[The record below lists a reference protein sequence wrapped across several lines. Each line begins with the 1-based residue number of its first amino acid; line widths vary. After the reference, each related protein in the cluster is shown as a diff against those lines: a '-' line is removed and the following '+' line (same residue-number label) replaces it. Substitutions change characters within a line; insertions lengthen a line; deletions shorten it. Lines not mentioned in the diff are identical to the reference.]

1 MDSPYLYYL
10 GLDLGQA
17 RDYSALAIIEEQL
30 YVAEAWANEVL
41 HQQDYDKGLSSGWVS
56 PAAITPHQAKLAL
69 RLSDE
74 YGRPAEVPLAVRHL
88 ERFELGTKYTDVV
101 ESVGA
106 LVRSEPLRLMP
117 AVLLVDK
124 TGVGAAIL
132 DAFTH
137 ARIGAVAITLHG
149 GSSVTR
155 DPQRAGFRVPK
166 RDLITVTQVL
176 LQNGRLR
183 VASGLPEAE
192 TLKKEL
198 LNFRVKIDPKT
209 AHDSYEHWRESDH
222 DDLVLAVSMAAW
234 FRQWWN
240 RHMAEQLHNG
250 SNGHVEQI
258 SPEEGRELFERQAQR
273 YLKMTGLEFLE
284 AWDAKQF
291 GDPDDSPEVMRVA
304 MLIPLVR

>member
-30 YVAEAWANEVL
+30 YIGAAWANEVL
-41 HQQDYDKGLSSGWVS
+41 HQQDYDKGLSAGWVS
-56 PAAITPHQAKLAL
+56 PAALTPYQAGHALKL
-69 RLSDE
+69 SGQ

-101 ESVGA
+101 DGVAA
-106 LVRSEPLRLMP
+106 LVRSEPLRHLP
-117 AVLLVDK
+117 GVLLIDK
-124 TGVGAAIL
+124 TGVGAAVL
-132 DAFTH
+132 DSFTH

-166 RDLITVTQVL
+166 RDLVTVTQVL

-192 TLKKEL
+192 TLKREL
-198 LNFRVKIDPKT
+198 LSFRVKIDPKT

-234 FRQWWN
+234 FRQYWN
-240 RHMAEQLHNG
+240 RQLDAG
-250 SNGHVEQI
+250 L
-258 SPEEGRELFERQAQR
+258 PDRLRRTQA
-273 YLKMTGLEFLE
+273 LMGV
-284 AWDAKQF
+284 
-291 GDPDDSPEVMRVA
+291 SA
-304 MLIPLVR
+304 M

>member
-1 MDSPYLYYL
+1 MDSPHLYYL

-17 RDYSALAIIEEQL
+17 RDYSALAILEEQL
-30 YVAEAWANEVL
+30 YVGEAWANEVL
-41 HQQDYDKGLSSGWVS
+41 YQQDYDKGLSAGWVS
-56 PAAITPHQAKLAL
+56 PAALTPHQAGLAL
-69 RLSDE
+69 RLSGE

-88 ERFELGTKYTDVV
+88 QRFELGTKYTDVV
-101 ESVGA
+101 DSVAA
-106 LVRSEPLRLMP
+106 LVRSEPLRRLP

-124 TGVGAAIL
+124 TGVGAAVL
-132 DAFTH
+132 DSFAH

-166 RDLITVTQVL
+166 RDLVTVTQVL

-209 AHDSYEHWRESDH
+209 AHDSYEHWRDSDH

-234 FRQWWN
+234 FRQYWN
-240 RHMAEQLHNG
+240 RQLDASLPG
-250 SNGHVEQI
+250 RLRRT
-258 SPEEGRELFERQAQR
+258 REL
-273 YLKMTGLEFLE
+273 MGV
-284 AWDAKQF
+284 
-291 GDPDDSPEVMRVA
+291 GA
-304 MLIPLVR
+304 M

>member
-1 MDSPYLYYL
+1 VENFYVYYL
-10 GLDLGQA
+10 GLDLGQS

-30 YVAEAWANEVL
+30 YIGEAWANEVL
-41 HQQDYDKGLSSGWVS
+41 YREDYEKGLSAGWVS
-56 PAAITPHQAKLAL
+56 PAAMGPYQAGHAL
-69 RLSDE
+69 RLSHE

-101 ESVGA
+101 DRVAA
-106 LVRSEPLRLMP
+106 LVRSEPLRNMP

-124 TGVGAAIL
+124 TGVGAAVL
-132 DAFTH
+132 DSFTH
-137 ARIGAVAITLHG
+137 AGIGTVAITLHG
-149 GSSVTR
+149 GSSINR

-166 RDLITVTQVL
+166 RDLVTVTQVL

-209 AHDSYEHWRESDH
+209 AHDSYEHWRESEH

-234 FRQWWN
+234 FRQYWN
-240 RHMAEQLHNG
+240 RH
-250 SNGHVEQI
+250 I
-258 SPEEGRELFERQAQR
+258 D
-273 YLKMTGLEFLE
+273 TGLARRLRRTS
-284 AWDAKQF
+284 AIM
-291 GDPDDSPEVMRVA
+291 GVGA
-304 MLIPLVR
+304 M

>member
-1 MDSPYLYYL
+1 MDNAYFYYL

-30 YVAEAWANEVL
+30 FVGEAWANEVL
-41 HQQDYDKGLSSGWVS
+41 YQQDIEKGLSAGWIS
-56 PAAITPHQAKLAL
+56 PVALSPYQAGIAL
-69 RLSDE
+69 RLSEE

-88 ERFELGTKYTDVV
+88 QRFELGTKYTDVV
-101 ESVGA
+101 EQVA
-106 LVRSEPLRLMP
+106 RIVRAGPLRQMP

-124 TGVGAAIL
+124 TGVGAAVL
-132 DAFTH
+132 DSFTH

-166 RDLITVTQVL
+166 RDLVTVTQVL

-198 LNFRVKIDPKT
+198 LNFRVKIDPRT
-209 AHDSYEHWRESDH
+209 AHDSYEHWRESEH

-234 FRQWWN
+234 FRQYWN
-240 RHMAEQLHNG
+240 RHLDAGL
-250 SNGHVEQI
+250 
-258 SPEEGRELFERQAQR
+258 PDRLRQ
-273 YLKMTGLEFLE
+273 TH
-284 AWDAKQF
+284 
-291 GDPDDSPEVMRVA
+291 A
-304 MLIPLVR
+304 MMGVGAM

>member
-1 MDSPYLYYL
+1 MDSPHLYYL

-30 YVAEAWANEVL
+30 YIGDAWANEVL
-41 HQQDYDKGLSSGWVS
+41 HQQDHEKGLSAGWVS
-56 PAAITPHQAKLAL
+56 PAALTPYQARLAL
-69 RLSDE
+69 SLSGQ

-101 ESVGA
+101 DSVAA
-106 LVRSEPLRLMP
+106 LVRSEPLRRLP

-124 TGVGAAIL
+124 TGVGAAVL
-132 DAFTH
+132 DSFTH

-166 RDLITVTQVL
+166 RDLVTVTQVL

-183 VASGLPEAE
+183 VAAGLPEAE

-209 AHDSYEHWRESDH
+209 AHDSYEHWRESEH
-222 DDLVLAVSMAAW
+222 DDLVLAASMAAW
-234 FRQWWN
+234 FRQYWN
-240 RHMAEQLHNG
+240 RH
-250 SNGHVEQI
+250 VD
-258 SPEEGRELFERQAQR
+258 
-273 YLKMTGLEFLE
+273 TGLARRL
-284 AWDAKQF
+284 
-291 GDPDDSPEVMRVA
+291 RRTNA
-304 MLIPLVR
+304 MMGVGAM

>member
-30 YVAEAWANEVL
+30 YVGDAWANEVL
-41 HQQDYDKGLSSGWVS
+41 FQQDHDKGLSAGWIS
-56 PAAITPHQAKLAL
+56 PAALTPHQARIAL
-69 RLSDE
+69 GRSGQ

-101 ESVGA
+101 EQVA
-106 LVRSEPLRLMP
+106 RVVRSAPLRHMP

-124 TGVGAAIL
+124 TGVGAAVL
-132 DAFTH
+132 DSFTH
-137 ARIGAVAITLHG
+137 ASIGAVAITLHG

-166 RDLITVTQVL
+166 RDLVTVTQVL

-183 VASGLPEAE
+183 VAAELPEAD

-198 LNFRVKIDPKT
+198 LNFRVKIDPRT
-209 AHDSYEHWRESDH
+209 AHDSYEHWRESEH

-234 FRQWWN
+234 FRQYWN
-240 RHMAEQLHNG
+240 RH
-250 SNGHVEQI
+250 I
-258 SPEEGRELFERQAQR
+258 
-273 YLKMTGLEFLE
+273 
-284 AWDAKQF
+284 
-291 GDPDDSPEVMRVA
+291 DPALARRLRRTSAIMGVGA
-304 MLIPLVR
+304 M

>member
-30 YVAEAWANEVL
+30 YVGEAWAIEVL
-41 HQQDYDKGLSSGWVS
+41 HQQDFEKGLSAGWVS
-56 PAAITPHQAKLAL
+56 PAAITPYQARIAL
-69 RLSDE
+69 GHSGQ
-74 YGRPAEVPLAVRHL
+74 YGRPAEVPLAIRHL

-101 ESVGA
+101 DRVAA
-106 LVRSEPLRLMP
+106 LVRSEPLRRMP
-117 AVLLVDK
+117 AILLVDK
-124 TGVGAAIL
+124 TGVGAAVL
-132 DAFTH
+132 DSFTH

-155 DPQRAGFRVPK
+155 DPQRPGFRVPK

-183 VASGLPEAE
+183 VASELPEAE
-192 TLKKEL
+192 TLKREL

-234 FRQWWN
+234 FRQYWN
-240 RHMAEQLHNG
+240 RHLDAGLPDQL
-250 SNGHVEQI
+250 
-258 SPEEGRELFERQAQR
+258 RRTQA
-273 YLKMTGLEFLE
+273 LMGV
-284 AWDAKQF
+284 
-291 GDPDDSPEVMRVA
+291 GA
-304 MLIPLVR
+304 M